1 MYDFIK
7 FFKIQKSHST
17 GESVVLRSVTTATA
31 GFFRCE
37 VSGEGPSFP
46 SVSDGGHL
54 TVVIPPKRKPEIFG
68 GVSDGNV
75 ELNCTT
81 DASRPA
87 AQIKWFVNGAQ
98 VRSPKLFISLNFKS
112 SNFVVT

>member
-1 MYDFIK
+1 
-7 FFKIQKSHST
+7 
-17 GESVVLRSVTTATA
+17 VTTATA

-98 VRSPKLFISLNFKS
+98 VRSLIFISLLLSLRTLK
-112 SNFVVT
+112 FVIINKILF